1 MFISVM
7 NRNVVLNPCAEA
19 GNRSLLTSS
28 GSWNCFIE
36 VHIFDKRVKGRIKKC
51 AEHAANPANGPCAWS
66 RDRNH
71 LWSLLRYYVVSIV
84 VFSVSPSV
92 KIGAISQ
99 NLKANVPLS
108 VGVFANGLS
117 ARHGPICL
125 CAEQHLSSK
134 EVIQLYCMLE
144 ELKYN
149 GKESSKH
156 VRCFGLY
163 SALVV
168 TIELKTYL

>member
-71 LWSLLRYYVVSIV
+71 LWSLLRYYVVFIA

-149 GKESSKH
+149 GKESMWDVLGYTVH
-156 VRCFGLY
+156 LW
-163 SALVV
+163 
-168 TIELKTYL
+168 